1 MLTTSIDMS
10 DHLINVNSCHY
21 IHIIDVKLDD
31 DDDDD
36 DDNAGLEKSMEI
48 MFLLKWWKQDF
59 KCLKS

>member
-10 DHLINVNSCHY
+10 DHLINVSSCHY

-36 DDNAGLEKSMEI
+36 DDDAGLE
-48 MFLLKWWKQDF
+48 
-59 KCLKS
+59 